1 MIDMKTRAS
10 VELGDST
17 QFLIFL
23 QKTMGIPAGQGY
35 LADGTDVGGLFRFLF
50 PFARL
55 VTFDNGG
62 RYAYYAVFRCEED
75 AVEFKLKYL

>member
-1 MIDMKTRAS
+1 MLDMKTRAS
-10 VELGDST
+10 VDLGNSA
-17 QFLIFL
+17 QFLDFL
-23 QKTMGIPAGQGY
+23 KKTMGIPADQGY
-35 LADGTDVGGLFRFLF
+35 LADGTDITALFRFLF

-62 RYAYYAVFRCEED
+62 RYTRYAVFRCEED